1 MSSSGRF
8 VWYEPMTTDTKAAK
22 AFYGKVAGYSTQDM
36 PEMHYTMFTVDGS
49 RGARGLMELPEDL
62 RKMGVPPHWMG
73 YVGVDDVDAST
84 EKAKSLGAT
93 IQVAPQ
99 DIPTIGRFSVFSD
112 PVGGAALA
120 LFKPLPMPGGDP
132 APVEPGTPGGTG
144 WHELYAA
151 DGAKAFD
158 FYSALFGWKKFET
171 MDMGPMGLYHIF
183 GVSGA
188 DMPLG
193 GMMTKPA
200 EVPVPY
206 WQYYIRVGP
215 IEAATARVKDAGGQ
229 VLMGP
234 MEVPGGEWIIQG
246 MDPQGAVFALVGAKG

>member
-1 MSSSGRF
+1 MSRLAVGELGQCRDRLSGAGLAKKGHRDLFGEIAMSSSGRF
-8 VWYEPMTTDTKAAK
+8 VWYELMTTDTKAAK
-22 AFYGKVAGYSTQDM
+22 AFYGKVAGYGTQDM

-62 RKMGVPPHWMG
+62 RKMGVPPHWVG

-144 WHELYAA
+144 WHELYAT

-158 FYSALFGWKKFET
+158 FYSALFG
-171 MDMGPMGLYHIF
+171 
-183 GVSGA
+183 
-188 DMPLG
+188 
-193 GMMTKPA
+193 
-200 EVPVPY
+200 
-206 WQYYIRVGP
+206 
-215 IEAATARVKDAGGQ
+215 
-229 VLMGP
+229 
-234 MEVPGGEWIIQG
+234 
-246 MDPQGAVFALVGAKG
+246 